1 MKRNSSRDTSN
12 KRIDGRYIMGVNCI
26 EELLK
31 SAPERIKQIFVTR
44 SEPTLEKK
52 YAEHRI
58 PIKITSK
65 HQLSQMVNSESHQSI
80 VALVKEK
87 SRIDIKQYLDQK
99 FEEDTD
105 LILILDSI
113 NDPQNLGTLLRSA
126 ECFGAGAVMWSK
138 NRGVDL
144 TPVVSKA
151 SVGASE
157 LMTILRVSNLVDA
170 VKKCQNEGY
179 EVVTAEV
186 GVDAKALHSFVFPQ
200 KTVLI
205 MGSEGAGVRPLLSK
219 QADHRLFIP
228 MAGVIDS
235 LNVSQATSVFL
246 YQWKNSLTNS

>member
-1 MKRNSSRDTSN
+1 MKKNRV
-12 KRIDGRYIMGVNCI
+12 DGRYIMGVNCVD
-26 EELLK
+26 ELIK
-31 SAPERIKQIFVTR
+31 SAPERIKKIYTTNLD
-44 SEPTLEKK
+44 STLEAKL
-52 YAEHRI
+52 EGTHI
-58 PIKITSK
+58 STKITSK
-65 HQLSQMVNSESHQSI
+65 HELTQMVNSDSHQSI

-87 SRIDIKQYLDQK
+87 NRIDLKQYLEKSFDL
-99 FEEDTD
+99 DTD

-113 NDPQNLGTLLRSA
+113 NDPQNLGTLLRAA

-144 TPVVSKA
+144 TPVVSKT

-170 VKKCQNEGY
+170 VKKCQKEGY

-186 GVDAKALHSFVFPQ
+186 GKDAKPLHAFTFPR

-219 QADHRLFIP
+219 QADHRLFVP
-228 MAGVIDS
+228 MAGAIDS